1 MDGGLALRLPAYSG
15 AAAPPRA
22 ALQLASSGPH
32 GPLDV
37 GVQDFE
43 FGTDFRLDAES
54 QGTEVDGGNNLIQR
68 GLASDPGQ
76 FKIDVDG
83 GRVGCRVAGSEGVVE
98 ARISSSVRP
107 DTWYRARCSRNG
119 DVVDVRIES
128 LESLKT
134 AGAATATGSI
144 GDISFDAGLPLS
156 LGGKVRAD
164 GELIA
169 SATDQFNGVVADPVL
184 TVRAAP

>member
-22 ALQLASSGPH
+22 ALQLASSGPRD
-32 GPLDV
+32 PLDV

-43 FGTDFRLDAES
+43 FGADFRLDAES

-119 DVVDVRIES
+119 DVVDVRIV
-128 LESLKT
+128 
-134 AGAATATGSI
+134 AATG
-144 GDISFDAGLPLS
+144 AGLVRDTHGSYTFAWIGAGVLCLVATVLS
-156 LGGKVRAD
+156 LMVPR
-164 GELIA
+164 LRQTI
-169 SATDQFNGVVADPVL
+169 SAPA
-184 TVRAAP
+184 